1 MRALLYPRFA
11 VPGAV
16 LPREVLSRVPSWGLY
31 PPRLCRPPPSVDPL
45 GEHYAQ
51 ALVMRVSFF
60 WGSFRG
66 SAGAASHISV
76 IVVKFLTVPL
86 NRQIKVL
93 YHGIESISRRRGR
106 NTMPENQSKPAT
118 VQSTQSEERPQ
129 ILVITGISGAGRS
142 TVANVLEDEG
152 WYVIDNIP
160 PQMLGSLA
168 ELVTRDGARVP
179 KVALGIDVRARAL
192 FSDLPAAIETL
203 RKSDIDFSM
212 LFLDAKDET
221 IIARYEAQRRPHPLQ
236 GEGRVLDGIRAERT
250 LFEGLRLASDR
261 TIDTT
266 GMNVHELART
276 VREMFAEGADKKLN
290 LTVMSFGFKYGA
302 PSDANYMA
310 DMRFIPNPHW
320 VPELRPLT
328 GQDAPVRDYVLEHAG
343 TEEFISNYLAALRP
357 VLEGYRREGKY
368 YATIAIGCTGGKHRS
383 VAVTEELARR
393 LSAFGELNVNVQH
406 RDKGRE

>member
-1 MRALLYPRFA
+1 
-11 VPGAV
+11 
-16 LPREVLSRVPSWGLY
+16 
-31 PPRLCRPPPSVDPL
+31 
-45 GEHYAQ
+45 
-51 ALVMRVSFF
+51 
-60 WGSFRG
+60 
-66 SAGAASHISV
+66 
-76 IVVKFLTVPL
+76 
-86 NRQIKVL
+86 
-93 YHGIESISRRRGR
+93 
-106 NTMPENQSKPAT
+106 MPENQSKPAT
-118 VQSTQSEERPQ
+118 VQSAQSEKRPQ

-168 ELVTRDGARVP
+168 DLVTRDGARVP

-320 VPELRPLT
+320 VPELRPKT
-328 GQDAPVRDYVLEHAG
+328 GLSPDVASYVLSQDAAQ
-343 TEEFISNYLAALRP
+343 EFQGCMLGIIEVAAPGYLT
-357 VLEGYRREGKY
+357 EGKRQV
-368 YATIAIGCTGGKHRS
+368 TVAIGCTGGKHRS
-383 VAVTEELARR
+383 TSMTEELAIR
-393 LSAFGELNVNVQH
+393 LRGRGYGVSVLH
-406 RDKGRE
+406 RDLGKE

>member
-1 MRALLYPRFA
+1 M
-11 VPGAV
+11 
-16 LPREVLSRVPSWGLY
+16 S
-31 PPRLCRPPPSVDPL
+31 
-45 GEHYAQ
+45 
-51 ALVMRVSFF
+51 
-60 WGSFRG
+60 
-66 SAGAASHISV
+66 
-76 IVVKFLTVPL
+76 
-86 NRQIKVL
+86 
-93 YHGIESISRRRGR
+93 IEL
-106 NTMPENQSKPAT
+106 QDKK
-118 VQSTQSEERPQ
+118 PQ

-152 WYVIDNIP
+152 WYVVDNIP
-160 PQMLGSLA
+160 PQMLESLA
-168 ELVTRDGARVP
+168 DLVTSEGARVP
-179 KVALGIDVRARAL
+179 RMALGIDVRART
-192 FSDLPAAIETL
+192 FFDDLPAAIDTL
-203 RKSDIDFSM
+203 RKLDVEFSM

-250 LFEGLRLASDR
+250 LFEVLRTASDH

-266 GMNVHELART
+266 GMNVHELARE
-276 VREMFAEGADKKLN
+276 VREMFSEGADKKLN
-290 LTVMSFGFKYGA
+290 LSVMSFGFKYGSPA
-302 PSDANYMA
+302 DANYMA

-328 GQDAPVRDYVLEHAG
+328 GQDAPVRDYVLQNPG

-393 LSAFGELNVNVQH
+393 LGELPEINVSVQH

>member
-1 MRALLYPRFA
+1 MA
-11 VPGAV
+11 
-16 LPREVLSRVPSWGLY
+16 
-31 PPRLCRPPPSVDPL
+31 DNQ
-45 GEHYAQ
+45 HH
-51 ALVMRVSFF
+51 
-60 WGSFRG
+60 
-66 SAGAASHISV
+66 AAAHS
-76 IVVKFLTVPL
+76 
-86 NRQIKVL
+86 
-93 YHGIESISRRRGR
+93 
-106 NTMPENQSKPAT
+106 
-118 VQSTQSEERPQ
+118 VQSDERPQ

-192 FSDLPAAIETL
+192 FSDLPAAIET
-203 RKSDIDFSM
+203 
-212 LFLDAKDET
+212 
-221 IIARYEAQRRPHPLQ
+221 QRRPHPLQ

-393 LSAFGELNVNVQH
+393 LSAFPDVNVNVQH